1 MFTVGAVLAVIF
13 SVVGYLVFRTY
24 IYGDDAPPIP
34 VFDGLGG

>member
-1 MFTVGAVLAVIF
+1 MFTIGAVLTVVF
-13 SVVGYLVFRTY
+13 SVVGYLVLRAY